1 MSHLESALH
10 NIITQATQDYK
21 DIATNDPVVQSSDD
35 NTAKGDHL
43 DRILRAQ
50 QLEKKELWDKLYQL
64 ENSRIQDQANAVFNS
79 KSEAVTSTARKQ
91 LQALMYEH
99 REINNLVASEMANLD
114 TLEQPSDDILEIEF
128 REDVDRQIK
137 QYASLNQF
145 AKRQLD
151 HLTSTLRE
159 EKKVL
164 SECEDVYAALKEK
177 ERELAQEAYVQ
188 SYPDQLRR
196 EQAEWDSQYKQDT
209 HDLID
214 FLDEFYPP
222 HAVDNAGVMGEQCE
236 LKELLE
242 ELMNQ
247 AVDSPDNPYI
257 KLVPGTYWSPYI
269 QTLVKGGVVKY
280 HPTDSSFIRVNDF
293 TY

>member
-10 NIITQATQDYK
+10 NIIAQATQDYK

-35 NTAKGDHL
+35 NTARGEHL

-50 QLEKKELWDKLYQL
+50 QMEKKELWDKLYNL
-64 ENSRIQDQANAVFNS
+64 ENSRIQDQANSVFIS
-79 KSEAVTSTARKQ
+79 KSDAVTTTARKQ

-99 REINNLVASEMANLD
+99 REINNLVASEMAKLD
-114 TLEQPSDDILEIEF
+114 IMEQPSDDILEIEF
-128 REDVDRQIK
+128 REDLDKQIK

-145 AKRQLD
+145 VKKQLD
-151 HLTSTLRE
+151 DLTNTLRE

-164 SECEDVYAALKEK
+164 SECEDVYTALKEK
-177 ERELAQEAYVQ
+177 ERELAQESYVQ
-188 SYPDQLRR
+188 AYPEQLRR
-196 EQAEWDSQYKQDT
+196 EQIEWDSQYKQDT

-222 HAVDNAGVMGEQCE
+222 HPVDNAGAMGDQCE
-236 LKELLE
+236 LKQLLE
-242 ELMNQ
+242 DLMNQ
-247 AVDSPDNPYI
+247 AVGYPDNPYI

-293 TY
+293 TH